1 MGNEVSIDTKIRRC
15 DKEIDILESEE
26 KQLKIIEKGDVVN
39 LSDLL
44 FTENR
49 DYLIRYNDPE
59 LVLSSIV
66 TNSIPFRFISVVL
79 SLGPR

>member
-79 SLGPR
+79 SL

>member
-44 FTENR
+44 FTKNR

-79 SLGPR
+79 SL